1 MSSRDLFRLVQICG
15 RTTFQFQN
23 PFYCKFRHQVNTEDM
38 QSSLI
43 LSYVFLQPSSLA
55 AVNIIWQYVT
65 EKNTIQYAIKST
77 YHFFSL
83 CLNVFWLP
91 SSHFGPFQSDSGEFW
106 FHCWLYIF
114 IRNTSHYELTSCLLF
129 SLLQNGVK
137 MTSKRH
143 SFLLTLHIWIYK
155 WCQVIHKSKAVNR
168 FYCISFPYAIEVLVH
183 VWVGDNF
190 FSMDFKKY
198 KNNFCT
204 QSAI

>member
-1 MSSRDLFRLVQICG
+1 MDGIHYRILCSDQTSFSNFSIMSSRDLFRLVQICG

-65 EKNTIQYAIKST
+65 EKNTIQYAIM
-77 YHFFSL
+77 

-143 SFLLTLHIWIYK
+143 SLISLIFEIDFYK
-155 WCQVIHKSKAVNR
+155 L
-168 FYCISFPYAIEVLVH
+168 Y
-183 VWVGDNF
+183 
-190 FSMDFKKY
+190 
-198 KNNFCT
+198 
-204 QSAI
+204 